1 MPNLHARP
9 AERRKLGKVVEER
22 ALREQLTLGRVTT
35 TIRVGSPCIR
45 VWGRKGAE
53 KRMK

>member
-1 MPNLHARP
+1 MLNLHARP

-22 ALREQLTLGRVTT
+22 ALRERLALGRVTT

-45 VWGRKGAE
+45 IWEERGQKKE
-53 KRMK
+53 